1 MFFFWIETTTSSSL
15 DQAHRSLWTSRFMDF
30 RLGVEGAGSSGSS
43 SPSGRFVRFEME
55 GGSFEPSASELE
67 NMDVRFRMEGGNFEP
82 SASDRASMR
91 PWIQS
96 FASS

>member
-1 MFFFWIETTTSSSL
+1 MTILFYFIVASST
-15 DQAHRSLWTSRFMDF
+15 DR
-30 RLGVEGAGSSGSS
+30 VGSS

>member
-1 MFFFWIETTTSSSL
+1 
-15 DQAHRSLWTSRFMDF
+15 MDF
-30 RLGVEGAGSSGSS
+30 RLGVEGAGLSCSS
-43 SPSGRFVRFEME
+43 SPSGRFDRFEME

-67 NMDVRFRMEGGNFEP
+67 NMDVRFQMEGGNFEP

-91 PWIQS
+91 PWIQN

>member
-1 MFFFWIETTTSSSL
+1 MN
-15 DQAHRSLWTSRFMDF
+15 
-30 RLGVEGAGSSGSS
+30 
-43 SPSGRFVRFEME
+43 

-67 NMDVRFRMEGGNFEP
+67 NVDVKFRMEGGNFEP
-82 SASDRASMR
+82 RASGRASMR

>member
-15 DQAHRSLWTSRFMDF
+15 DQAHRSLWASRFMDF

-43 SPSGRFVRFEME
+43 SPSGRFVRLEME
-55 GGSFEPSASELE
+55 GGSFEPSASKLE

-82 SASDRASMR
+82 SSSDRASMR

>member
-1 MFFFWIETTTSSSL
+1 
-15 DQAHRSLWTSRFMDF
+15 MDF

-43 SPSGRFVRFEME
+43 SPSGRFVRFEMK

-82 SASDRASMR
+82 SASGRASMR